1 MLRFQTISGSTA
13 RIDNYMPFGQGL
25 RNCAGLELAKMEIA
39 VFLHHLVLNYDWEI
53 AEPDEPL
60 AYAFPEFA
68 KGLPIKV
75 RKVSFIV

>member
-1 MLRFQTISGSTA
+1 
-13 RIDNYMPFGQGL
+13 MPFGQGL